1 MNGLVIKIKK
11 ALDRIILFTSSILLI
26 VLVLGA
32 LWQVFSRYVLNS
44 PSTFTNELLG
54 FLLVWVSLLG
64 ASYAFGSNEHLS
76 LSFIVDKIKG
86 KNRLLIRIV
95 NDLFI
100 LVFAVLVLIKG
111 GLQAVNMTMSQ
122 LTPVLGIQMG
132 LVYSILPIC
141 GVIIVIYK
149 LLGIQEYSE
158 KPDEAGEYYE

>member
-122 LTPVLGIQMG
+122 ITPVLGIQMG